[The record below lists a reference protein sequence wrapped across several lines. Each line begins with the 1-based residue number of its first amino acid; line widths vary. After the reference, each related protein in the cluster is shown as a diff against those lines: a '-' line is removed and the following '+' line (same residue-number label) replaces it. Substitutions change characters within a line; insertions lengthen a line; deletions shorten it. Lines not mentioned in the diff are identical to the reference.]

1 MWVVMVDVHGL
12 PFLLA
17 ETLRVARAV
26 DNGAEQVE
34 ALTTFSLATPMLA
47 EARTP
52 AVPTGVLLL
61 SMLANSLATTIL
73 ALVLL
78 LSMLA
83 DRGATTLLA
92 LVLPFPVSADRY
104 AATFN
109 TTLAPLQ
116 MHTFDDRHS
125 GSQRVGHKSKC
136 D

>member
-1 MWVVMVDVHGL
+1 MWVVMLDVHGL

-61 SMLANSLATTIL
+61 SMLANSLAAAVLTD
-73 ALVLL
+73 VLL

-83 DRGATTLLA
+83 ERGATAVLA
-92 LVLPFPVSADRY
+92 LVLPFPVRTDRGT
-104 AATFN
+104 ATLN

-116 MHTFDDRHS
+116 MYALDDRHS
-125 GSQRVGHKSKC
+125 GSQCGEHKGK
-136 D
+136 

>member
-1 MWVVMVDVHGL
+1 MHDVHGL

-17 ETLRVARAV
+17 ETLCVARAV

-34 ALTTFSLATPMLA
+34 TLTTFSLATPMLA

-61 SMLANSLATTIL
+61 SMLANSLAAAVLTD
-73 ALVLL
+73 VLL

-83 DRGATTLLA
+83 ERGATTFPA
-92 LVLPFPVSADRY
+92 LGFDLVMWANRST
-104 AATFN
+104 ATLN

>member
-1 MWVVMVDVHGL
+1 MIVLNVHGL

-34 ALTTFSLATPMLA
+34 TLTTFSLATPMLA

-61 SMLANSLATTIL
+61 SMLANSLAAAVL
-73 ALVLL
+73 ALVLP

-83 DRGATTLLA
+83 ERGATTFLA
-92 LVLPFPVSADRY
+92 LVLPFPVRANRS
-104 AATFN
+104 TTTLN

-116 MHTFDDRHS
+116 MHTFDDRHYVA
-125 GSQRVGHKSKC
+125 QRGEHKGK
-136 D
+136 